1 MRLSKLGHA
10 CVRLVTDDG
19 VVVIDPGMFTEPT
32 ALDGADALLITHE
45 HADHFAPERVLAAA
59 AANPRLRI
67 WTNPSV
73 ADQLAGLGGRVT
85 PVKGGDTFDVL
96 GLDVEV
102 HGELHAIIHPDIPRI
117 ANVGFLLDG
126 RIFHPG
132 DALTLPGRQ
141 VDVLMAPVYAPWS
154 RIWEVIDYIR
164 AVAARQTYAMHDA
177 GLSDIG
183 RTVVDGLLAARG
195 PGVGSDYARLAP
207 TDSVELT

>member
-10 CVRLVTDDG
+10 CVRLETDDG
-19 VVVIDPGMFTEPT
+19 VVVIDPGMFTDPT

-132 DALTLPGRQ
+132 DALTLPGRS

-183 RTVVDGLLAARG
+183 QTVVDGLLSARG